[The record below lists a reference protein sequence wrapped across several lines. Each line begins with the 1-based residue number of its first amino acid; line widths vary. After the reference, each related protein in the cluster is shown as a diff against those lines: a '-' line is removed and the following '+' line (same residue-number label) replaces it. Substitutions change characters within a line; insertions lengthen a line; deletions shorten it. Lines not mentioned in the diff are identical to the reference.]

1 MLPGVKKVIE
11 ESAYR
16 ACLCHLLLRGVYA
29 RAISC
34 AVKELAGALRVGKR
48 AVSSQG
54 RKVSVGVANCL
65 QGWAMKE
72 EMIARILSLQP
83 TYTHH
88 MCPGG
93 CLYPLLRCTCH
104 VNRLRTPVRCP
115 EIYRTFSPQSAS
127 ESQRSLLRTG
137 VQHEGGARPPNYCQH
152 DRA

>member
-29 RAISC
+29 VAISC

-72 EMIARILSLQP
+72 EMIARILSLQL
-83 TYTHH
+83 TYTACARGGVCIH
-88 MCPGG
+88 CSYRQSVEPGLSKQLPAFE
-93 CLYPLLRCTCH
+93 CRHPE
-104 VNRLRTPVRCP
+104 VRCH
-115 EIYRTFSPQSAS
+115 S
-127 ESQRSLLRTG
+127 EPLG
-137 VQHEGGARPPNYCQH
+137 VGVGCC
-152 DRA
+152 